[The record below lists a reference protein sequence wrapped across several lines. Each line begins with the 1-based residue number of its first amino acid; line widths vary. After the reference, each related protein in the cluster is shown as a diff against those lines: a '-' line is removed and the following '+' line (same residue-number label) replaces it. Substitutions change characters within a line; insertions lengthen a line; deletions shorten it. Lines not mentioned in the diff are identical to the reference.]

1 MGGKIQKS
9 EIEPVMILKQ
19 RKLSIAMTTLESVGL
34 VQRLEWVGG
43 NWRKREEPV
52 SSTIIA
58 NLGLWVLNSRRW
70 MLRDVKDILERL
82 FW

>member
-1 MGGKIQKS
+1 MGGNWGKIQKS

-19 RKLSIAMTTLESVGL
+19 RKLESVGL

-70 MLRDVKDILERL
+70 MLKIYKKGSFGSNLLR
-82 FW
+82 

>member
-19 RKLSIAMTTLESVGL
+19 RKLESVGL

>member
-1 MGGKIQKS
+1 
-9 EIEPVMILKQ
+9 MILKQ

-34 VQRLEWVGG
+34 GWCRGVLELEWVGG
-43 NWRKREEPV
+43 NWREEPV